1 MSRRCSSQPAC
12 ATSFLAPASSKSLPS
27 SVETSRNSFQ
37 PTSSNRSS
45 NVSHQGSRSMNI
57 HEAVDRLEYL
67 IAHSRQIPLTRTVV
81 IDQEEALACID
92 DLRLSLPDEIKQAR
106 WTLQE
111 QQRLLSEAQAE
122 AASTVSKAGERAQT
136 MIGQHDLVKRA
147 EKQAE
152 AMLKEATSKAEET
165 RRAAD
170 RYASEVMQNLE
181 SQLLRTVATVKK
193 GVEALRTPA
202 VKASREVE
210 VVSGR

>member
-1 MSRRCSSQPAC
+1 
-12 ATSFLAPASSKSLPS
+12 
-27 SVETSRNSFQ
+27 
-37 PTSSNRSS
+37 
-45 NVSHQGSRSMNI
+45 MNI
-57 HEAVDRLEYL
+57 HEAIDRLEYL
-67 IAHSRQIPLTRTVV
+67 IGHSRQIPLTRTVV
-81 IDQEEALACID
+81 VDQEEVLACID
-92 DLRLSLPDEIKQAR
+92 ELRLSLPDEIKQAR

-122 AASTVSKAGERAQT
+122 AARTVSKAGERAQT

-147 EKQAE
+147 EKQAD
-152 AMLKEATSKAEET
+152 AMLKEATAKAEET

-202 VKASREVE
+202 VRSAREVK

>member
-1 MSRRCSSQPAC
+1 
-12 ATSFLAPASSKSLPS
+12 
-27 SVETSRNSFQ
+27 
-37 PTSSNRSS
+37 
-45 NVSHQGSRSMNI
+45 MNI
-57 HEAVDRLEYL
+57 HEAIDRLEYL

-122 AASTVSKAGERAQT
+122 AARTVSKASERAQT

-152 AMLKEATSKAEET
+152 AMLRDASAKAEEI

-170 RYASEVMQNLE
+170 RYAGDVMQSLE
-181 SQLLRTVATVKK
+181 SQLLRTMATVKK
-193 GVEALRTPA
+193 GVEALRTPPA
-202 VKASREVE
+202 KSTKEVE
-210 VVSGR
+210 VISGR

>member
-1 MSRRCSSQPAC
+1 
-12 ATSFLAPASSKSLPS
+12 
-27 SVETSRNSFQ
+27 
-37 PTSSNRSS
+37 
-45 NVSHQGSRSMNI
+45 MNI

-81 IDQEEALACID
+81 IDQEEALTCID

-122 AASTVSKAGERAQT
+122 AARTVSKASERAQT
-136 MIGQHDLVKRA
+136 MIGQHELVKRA

-152 AMLKEATSKAEET
+152 TMLKEAAAKADET

-170 RYASEVMQNLE
+170 RYAWDVMQSLE
-181 SQLLRTVATVKK
+181 AQLLRTVATVKK
-193 GVEALRTPA
+193 GVEALRTPP
-202 VKASREVE
+202 VRPSKEVE
-210 VVSGR
+210 VSSGRS

>member
-1 MSRRCSSQPAC
+1 
-12 ATSFLAPASSKSLPS
+12 
-27 SVETSRNSFQ
+27 
-37 PTSSNRSS
+37 
-45 NVSHQGSRSMNI
+45 MNI
-57 HEAVDRLEYL
+57 HEAIDRLEYL

-81 IDQEEALACID
+81 IDQEEALACVD

-122 AASTVSKAGERAQT
+122 AARTVSKAGERAQT

-152 AMLKEATSKAEET
+152 AMLREASAKAEET

-170 RYASEVMQNLE
+170 RYAWEVMQSLE
-181 SQLLRTVATVKK
+181 TQLLRTIATVKK
-193 GVEALRTPA
+193 GVETLRTPA
-202 VKASREVE
+202 TKAAKEVE
-210 VVSGR
+210 LISGR

>member
-1 MSRRCSSQPAC
+1 
-12 ATSFLAPASSKSLPS
+12 
-27 SVETSRNSFQ
+27 
-37 PTSSNRSS
+37 
-45 NVSHQGSRSMNI
+45 MNI
-57 HEAVDRLEYL
+57 HEAIDRLEYL

-81 IDQEEALACID
+81 IDQEEALSCID

-122 AASTVSKAGERAQT
+122 AARTVSKAGERAQN

-152 AMLKEATSKAEET
+152 AMLKEASLKADET

-170 RYASEVMQNLE
+170 RYASDVMQSLE
-181 SQLLRTVATVKK
+181 AQLLRTVATVKK
-193 GVEALRTPA
+193 GVEALRPPA
-202 VKASREVE
+202 ARPAKEVE
-210 VVSGR
+210 VISGRT

>member
-1 MSRRCSSQPAC
+1 
-12 ATSFLAPASSKSLPS
+12 
-27 SVETSRNSFQ
+27 
-37 PTSSNRSS
+37 
-45 NVSHQGSRSMNI
+45 MNI
-57 HEAVDRLEYL
+57 HEAIDRLEYV

-81 IDQEEALACID
+81 VDQEEVLACID

-122 AASTVSKAGERAQT
+122 AARTVSKAGERAQT

-152 AMLKEATSKAEET
+152 AMLREASVKAEDI

-170 RYASEVMQNLE
+170 RYASDVMQSLE
-181 SQLLRTVATVKK
+181 AQLLRTVATVKK
-193 GVEALRTPA
+193 GVEALRPPPA
-202 VKASREVE
+202 RPAKEVE
-210 VVSGR
+210 VISGR

>member
-1 MSRRCSSQPAC
+1 
-12 ATSFLAPASSKSLPS
+12 
-27 SVETSRNSFQ
+27 
-37 PTSSNRSS
+37 
-45 NVSHQGSRSMNI
+45 MNI
-57 HEAVDRLEYL
+57 HEAIDRLEYV
-67 IAHSRQIPLTRTVV
+67 IGHSRQIPLTRTVV
-81 IDQEEALACID
+81 VDQEEVLACID

-122 AASTVSKAGERAQT
+122 AARTVSKAGERALT

-152 AMLKEATSKAEET
+152 AMLKEATAKAEET

-181 SQLLRTVATVKK
+181 GQLLRTVATVKK

-202 VKASREVE
+202 ARPAREVE
-210 VVSGR
+210 VIGGR

>member
-1 MSRRCSSQPAC
+1 
-12 ATSFLAPASSKSLPS
+12 
-27 SVETSRNSFQ
+27 
-37 PTSSNRSS
+37 
-45 NVSHQGSRSMNI
+45 MNI
-57 HEAVDRLEYL
+57 HEAIDRLEYL

-81 IDQEEALACID
+81 VDQEEVLACID

-122 AASTVSKAGERAQT
+122 AARTVSKAGERAQT

-152 AMLKEATSKAEET
+152 AMLREASVKAEET

-170 RYASEVMQNLE
+170 RYASDVMQSLE
-181 SQLLRTVATVKK
+181 GQLLRTIATVKK
-193 GVEALRTPA
+193 GVEALRPPA
-202 VKASREVE
+202 ARPAKEVE
-210 VVSGR
+210 VISGR

>member
-1 MSRRCSSQPAC
+1 
-12 ATSFLAPASSKSLPS
+12 
-27 SVETSRNSFQ
+27 
-37 PTSSNRSS
+37 
-45 NVSHQGSRSMNI
+45 MNI
-57 HEAVDRLEYL
+57 HEAIDRLEYV
-67 IAHSRQIPLTRTVV
+67 IGHSRQIPLTRTVV
-81 IDQEEALACID
+81 VDQEEVLACID

-122 AASTVSKAGERAQT
+122 AARTVSKAGERAQT

-152 AMLKEATSKAEET
+152 AMLREASLKAEET

-170 RYASEVMQNLE
+170 RYAWEVMQSLE
-181 SQLLRTVATVKK
+181 TQLLRTVATVKK

-202 VKASREVE
+202 APAAREVE
-210 VVSGR
+210 VISGR

>member
-1 MSRRCSSQPAC
+1 
-12 ATSFLAPASSKSLPS
+12 
-27 SVETSRNSFQ
+27 
-37 PTSSNRSS
+37 
-45 NVSHQGSRSMNI
+45 MNI
-57 HEAVDRLEYL
+57 HEAIDRLEYL

-122 AASTVSKAGERAQT
+122 AARTVSKAGERAQT

-152 AMLKEATSKAEET
+152 AMLREASAKAEET

-170 RYASEVMQNLE
+170 RYAGEVMQSLE
-181 SQLLRTVATVKK
+181 TQLLRTVATVKK

-202 VKASREVE
+202 ARPVKEVE

>member
-1 MSRRCSSQPAC
+1 
-12 ATSFLAPASSKSLPS
+12 
-27 SVETSRNSFQ
+27 
-37 PTSSNRSS
+37 
-45 NVSHQGSRSMNI
+45 MNI

-81 IDQEEALACID
+81 IDQEEALACVD

-122 AASTVSKAGERAQT
+122 AARTVSKASERAQT
-136 MIGQHDLVKRA
+136 MIGQHELVKRA

-152 AMLKEATSKAEET
+152 AMLKEAAAKVDET

-170 RYASEVMQNLE
+170 RYAWDVMQNLE
-181 SQLLRTVATVKK
+181 GQLLRTISTVKK
-193 GVEALRTPA
+193 GAESLRVPA
-202 VKASREVE
+202 AKAAREVE
-210 VVSGR
+210 AVSGR

>member
-1 MSRRCSSQPAC
+1 
-12 ATSFLAPASSKSLPS
+12 
-27 SVETSRNSFQ
+27 
-37 PTSSNRSS
+37 
-45 NVSHQGSRSMNI
+45 MNI
-57 HEAVDRLEYL
+57 HEAIDRLEYV

-81 IDQEEALACID
+81 VDQEEVLACID

-122 AASTVSKAGERAQT
+122 AARTVSKAGERAQT

-152 AMLKEATSKAEET
+152 AMLREASAKAEET

-170 RYASEVMQNLE
+170 RYASDVMQSLE

-193 GVEALRTPA
+193 GVEALRPPA
-202 VKASREVE
+202 ARPAKEVE
-210 VVSGR
+210 VISGR

>member
-1 MSRRCSSQPAC
+1 
-12 ATSFLAPASSKSLPS
+12 
-27 SVETSRNSFQ
+27 
-37 PTSSNRSS
+37 
-45 NVSHQGSRSMNI
+45 MNI
-57 HEAVDRLEYL
+57 HEAIDRLEYL

-81 IDQEEALACID
+81 VDQEEVLACID

-122 AASTVSKAGERAQT
+122 AARTVSKAGERAQT

-152 AMLKEATSKAEET
+152 AMLREASLKAEET

-170 RYASEVMQNLE
+170 RYAWDVMQSLE
-181 SQLLRTVATVKK
+181 AQLLRTVATVKK
-193 GVEALRTPA
+193 GVEALRPPA
-202 VKASREVE
+202 ARPAKEVE
-210 VVSGR
+210 VISGR

>member
-1 MSRRCSSQPAC
+1 
-12 ATSFLAPASSKSLPS
+12 
-27 SVETSRNSFQ
+27 
-37 PTSSNRSS
+37 
-45 NVSHQGSRSMNI
+45 MNI
-57 HEAVDRLEYL
+57 HEAIDRLEYL

-122 AASTVSKAGERAQT
+122 AARTVSKAGERAQT

-152 AMLKEATSKAEET
+152 ALLREASLKAEET

-170 RYASEVMQNLE
+170 RYAWEVMQNLE
-181 SQLLRTVATVKK
+181 TQLLRTITTVKK
-193 GVEALRTPA
+193 GVETLRTPA
-202 VKASREVE
+202 AKPAREVE
-210 VVSGR
+210 LISGR

>member
-1 MSRRCSSQPAC
+1 
-12 ATSFLAPASSKSLPS
+12 
-27 SVETSRNSFQ
+27 
-37 PTSSNRSS
+37 
-45 NVSHQGSRSMNI
+45 MNI
-57 HEAVDRLEYL
+57 HEAIDRLEYV

-81 IDQEEALACID
+81 VDQEEVLACID

-122 AASTVSKAGERAQT
+122 AARTVSKAGERAQT

-152 AMLKEATSKAEET
+152 AMLREASVKAEET

-170 RYASEVMQNLE
+170 RYASDVMQSLE

-193 GVEALRTPA
+193 GVEALRPPA
-202 VKASREVE
+202 ARPAKEVE
-210 VVSGR
+210 VISGR

>member
-1 MSRRCSSQPAC
+1 
-12 ATSFLAPASSKSLPS
+12 
-27 SVETSRNSFQ
+27 
-37 PTSSNRSS
+37 
-45 NVSHQGSRSMNI
+45 MNI
-57 HEAVDRLEYL
+57 HEAIDRLEYL
-67 IAHSRQIPLTRTVV
+67 IGHSRQIPLTRTVV
-81 IDQEEALACID
+81 VDQEEVLACID

-122 AASTVSKAGERAQT
+122 AARTVSKAGERAQT

-152 AMLKEATSKAEET
+152 AMLKEATAKAEET

-202 VKASREVE
+202 VRSAREVE

>member
-1 MSRRCSSQPAC
+1 
-12 ATSFLAPASSKSLPS
+12 
-27 SVETSRNSFQ
+27 
-37 PTSSNRSS
+37 
-45 NVSHQGSRSMNI
+45 MNI
-57 HEAVDRLEYL
+57 HEAIDRLEYV

-81 IDQEEALACID
+81 VDQEEVLTCID

-122 AASTVSKAGERAQT
+122 AARTVSKAGERAQT

-152 AMLKEATSKAEET
+152 AMLREASVKAEET

-170 RYASEVMQNLE
+170 RYASDVMQSLE

-193 GVEALRTPA
+193 GVEALRPPA
-202 VKASREVE
+202 ARPAKEVE
-210 VVSGR
+210 VISGR